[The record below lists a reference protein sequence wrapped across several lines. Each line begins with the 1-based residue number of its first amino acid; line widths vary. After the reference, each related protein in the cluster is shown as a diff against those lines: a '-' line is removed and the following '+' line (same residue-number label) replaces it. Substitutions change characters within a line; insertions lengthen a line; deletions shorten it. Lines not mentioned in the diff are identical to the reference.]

1 MSLEVSVSMFPY
13 QVSQIGL
20 VPGALMLILGAIL
33 NLKMQEILFEAI
45 EYYQATNY
53 LDLLGKTLGGVFL

>member
-1 MSLEVSVSMFPY
+1 MFPY